1 MARSSSFIY
10 GKYTHRPGNS
20 SLVFANCSEGLVG
33 CAALDAIGFPGI
45 GYLVWGVGFTRN
57 ANPAT
62 LVCRPHE
69 VANIAIATLRRLLY
83 FYLPEQRSC

>member
-20 SLVFANCSEGLVG
+20 SLLFANCSEGLVG

-45 GYLVWGVGFTRN
+45 GYLVWGMGFTRN
-57 ANPAT
+57 ANPAP